1 MFFNSQ
7 FSNMDSD
14 GADGADGAEN
24 TAVARIDGMLE
35 RCRGVVQRQI
45 DEFETTFMAKMKRT
59 LDSAITVDNQR
70 TDEMYADLNRMV
82 DALESQFT
90 QYSDDVSN
98 AMSSRAVQLFIAIR
112 EHFLMVGR
120 CMQPLNDDSDDMVVR
135 HGKYDELVVP
145 TADDAHMLF
154 VLSQTALGVMCH
166 ELTDHLRK
174 LTRDDM
180 RSVLIA
186 AGFSDVPA
194 SSVFVNEGNL
204 RSLHSV
210 NFIGKGRNAKEI
222 TFESSAAFREQTRKE
237 RRRYHQRFLYFQ
249 IPWTRFRRIMQAV
262 DRRMAIENITTD
274 GIVTTE
280 SERTLERMARFFV
293 LRPDA
298 APAASGRVDDS
309 ETKKRKRSS
318 STSSTNSKK
327 RKTPTP
333 RAVSASSFIVMRML
347 MDFGNSLVKV
357 FSITDSSA
365 TEGCVPVRPFLR
377 LLEENEA
384 DPAMQCVICTDRFD
398 SVARALL
405 HSNDK
410 DTESV
415 FDALS
420 VGLGRR
426 AWSPPS
432 SAVANAC
439 LGIKFIDGDL
449 RMSFVNANEKL
460 ITCRLATL
468 FKWMRA
474 TRDQF
479 IENEVDIKDN
489 SVFVAEYDEIKRTA
503 QQAYKKFF
511 SPRSAVSRTK

>member
-1 MFFNSQ
+1 MEP
-7 FSNMDSD
+7 D
-14 GADGADGAEN
+14 AKT
-24 TAVARIDGMLE
+24 TALARIDGMLE
-35 RCRGVVQRQI
+35 QCKSVVQSRLG
-45 DEFETTFMAKMKRT
+45 EFETTFMAKMNRT
-59 LDSAITVDNQR
+59 LDAVMTVDNQR
-70 TDEMYADLNRMV
+70 TDEMYADLNRTL

-135 HGKYDELVVP
+135 HGKYDELIVP

-180 RSVLIA
+180 RGVLMA
-186 AGFSDVPA
+186 AGFSDVPT

-204 RSLHSV
+204 RALHDVS
-210 NFIGKGRNAKEI
+210 FIGKGRNAKDI
-222 TFESSAAFREQTRKE
+222 TFESSTAFRTQARKE
-237 RRRYHQRFLYFQ
+237 RRRYHQRFHYFQ
-249 IPWTRFRRIMQAV
+249 IPWTRFCRIMQAV

-274 GIVTTE
+274 GIVTAA

-293 LRPDA
+293 QRPDA
-298 APAASGRVDDS
+298 ALAASGRVDGS
-309 ETKKRKRSS
+309 ETKKRKRPSSSSSSS
-318 STSSTNSKK
+318 STPSKK
-327 RKTPTP
+327 RKTPAP
-333 RAVSASSFIVMRML
+333 RTVSAADFIVMRML
-347 MDFGNSLVKV
+347 LDFGNSLVKV
-357 FSITDSSA
+357 FSNADPSA

-377 LLEENEA
+377 LLEENEP
-384 DPAMQCVICTDRFD
+384 DDAMQCVFCVDRFD

-405 HSNDK
+405 YSKDK
-410 DTESV
+410 DAGNV

-426 AWSPPS
+426 AWSQPS

-439 LGIKFIDGDL
+439 LGIKFLDGDL
-449 RMSFVNANEKL
+449 RMTFVNATEKL
-460 ITCRLATL
+460 ITCRLAAL
-468 FKWMRA
+468 FKWMSA
-474 TRDQF
+474 TREQF
-479 IENEVDIKDN
+479 IENEVDITDN
-489 SVFVAEYDEIKRTA
+489 SVFVADYEEIKRTT

-511 SPRSAVSRTK
+511 SPRSAVIRSK